1 MPLLRPPR
9 WSVAA
14 SVPTL
19 EHRDEWEWG
28 PRYSALLTQPR
39 ARWTASCHFA

>member
-1 MPLLRPPR
+1 MLR
-9 WSVAA
+9 SVTLERRLC
-14 SVPTL
+14 VPTL